1 MNLNKIVAIML
12 MSTAVMMSYGAN
24 KPAFKI
30 DRIEPEFWYAGMK
43 ETQLQLMVYGPQ
55 IAEAGF
61 ILGSYEGVT
70 LQKVVK
76 LDSPNYLLVYLDVDH
91 NAQPG
96 TLQFV
101 FSNKKGKK
109 TAVNY
114 ELKRREKVGSDRYG
128 FDSKDVLYMLMPDR
142 FASGKNL
149 TEPLPT
155 VKIMFLPE
163 TVVLEIEP
171 PEISIVSRF
180 SS

>member
-12 MSTAVMMSYGAN
+12 MSTAV
-24 KPAFKI
+24 
-30 DRIEPEFWYAGMK
+30 GMK

-142 FASGKNL
+142 LPVERISRNL
-149 TEPLPT
+149 YLICCLMRWIAVSQPCVMEAIWKAY
-155 VKIMFLPE
+155 V
-163 TVVLEIEP
+163 
-171 PEISIVSRF
+171 SIWITSLI
-180 SS
+180 